1 MVQGTERLRI
11 AAIRSSDLQPTEGS
25 ALRPLRARARHP
37 ERAANQRKYWS
48 ESRSPSQSS
57 NSADRFPNGKV
68 LSSPLRPCQGKG
80 PVVFPLVSV
89 LLVGATGFEPVTA
102 SVSDPTDATGPVRR
116 TVKGSWRMVRKPQV
130 NAGASARTLRQS
142 VTILQ
147 RSCSSLR
154 RSVAAH
160 MLPRCHLTCA
170 VGPSARSVICG
181 TVRLGVSE
189 PLARSALA
197 DAIRGEVDQIS
208 EAD

>member
-89 LLVGATGFEPVTA
+89 LLVGATGFEPVTS
-102 SVSDPTDATGPVRR
+102 SVSAKPREPLCYTPFSQVGPDLDAKGKRSLD
-116 TVKGSWRMVRKPQV
+116 VKG
-130 NAGASARTLRQS
+130 NALFRHSTLPLLHVLLTS
-142 VTILQ
+142 GG
-147 RSCSSLR
+147 
-154 RSVAAH
+154 
-160 MLPRCHLTCA
+160 PRII
-170 VGPSARSVICG
+170 V
-181 TVRLGVSE
+181 
-189 PLARSALA
+189 
-197 DAIRGEVDQIS
+197 
-208 EAD
+208 